1 MRLPSNPSDPAP
13 AERDKHNKTHLP
25 RRPWC
30 SVCVQARAREDKHCT
45 AVCAERMSGIAEVAM
60 DYIQIEDTIPAHAED
75 EAAEVD
81 ETAEQT
87 KTGTETHKKRVL
99 VGRDRYTKQCFRCWF
114 SAKEAEMTPSSTR
127 LRDGWM
133 R

>member
-1 MRLPSNPSDPAP
+1 MFEDVAEEHDAHIVCEVVPMRLPSNPSDPAP

-99 VGRDRYTKQCFRCWF
+99 VGRDR
-114 SAKEAEMTPSSTR
+114 
-127 LRDGWM
+127 
-133 R
+133 